1 MKIII
6 KSEFLRF
13 FKRLLMNASKT
24 IGTHDGAF
32 HADEVVACAMLTKYT
47 SLYKDAE
54 IIRTRNLSI
63 LEKLDIVVDVG
74 GVYDPSKNR
83 FDHHQKEFQDSF
95 DTKHAI
101 RLSSAGLIYKHFGKE
116 ILKNLIEERIIKD
129 LSNYEIKLDLTDD
142 FISIIYQKLYDAF
155 IQTVDAIDNGVG
167 QYPKELFEGKNI
179 EPIFTINSGLD
190 SRIARLNPAWTE
202 KAPNGLT
209 RFYEG
214 MKLADEELV
223 NQIRFLVTSWWPSRP
238 IVEDA
243 IEKRFEVSR
252 TGEIIKFSRSCPWKD
267 HLIEIEKEKGLEGKL
282 KFVLYPENTT
292 GQNWRVQGIN
302 YKGSFALRLALK
314 ENWRGINDLDDLKK
328 ISGIEDII
336 FCHASGF
343 IGGAKSLESAIK
355 MAEVSL
361 LG

>member
-1 MKIII
+1 MNFLK
-6 KSEFLRF
+6 KSYFF
-13 FKRLLMNASKT
+13 KVFKRLLMNESKT
-24 IGTHDGAF
+24 IGTHDGNF
-32 HADEVVACAMLTKYT
+32 HADEVLACAMLTKYT
-47 SLYKDAE
+47 SLYKAGE

-83 FDHHQKEFQDSF
+83 FDHHQKEFQDGF
-95 DTKHAI
+95 DCNHTI

-116 ILKNLIEERIIKD
+116 VIKNLITERIMNE
-129 LSNYEIKLDLTDD
+129 LSNYEIKLDLTND
-142 FISIIYQKLYDAF
+142 FISIIYHKLYDSF
-155 IQTVDAIDNGVG
+155 IQTIDANDNGVG
-167 QYPKELFEGKNI
+167 QYPKELFAGKNI
-179 EPIFTINSGLD
+179 EPNFTINSSLD
-190 SRIARLNPAWTE
+190 ARISRLNPTWTE
-202 KAPNGLT
+202 KNPNERT
-209 RFYEG
+209 RFYEA

-223 NQIRFLVTSWWPSRP
+223 GQIKFLITSWWPSRP

-243 IEKRFEVSR
+243 IEKRFEVSK
-252 TGEIIKFSRSCPWKD
+252 TGEIIKLSRSCPWKD

-282 KFVLYPENTT
+282 KFVLFPENAS
-292 GQNWRVQGIN
+292 GDNWRVQGIN
-302 YKGSFALRLALK
+302 FKGSFALRLALK
-314 ENWRGINDLDDLKK
+314 ENWRGINDLNNLRK
-328 ISGIEDII
+328 ISGIEEII